1 MAFYPIIGGDMGTF
15 LIILGLSL
23 IIIILSFISF
33 YSAMGLS
40 LNYWSEKQYNILRA
54 ICVSIGIIFFIS
66 IVLVGVISKDS
77 FSDNNI
83 KIMIILVVSE
93 FL

>member
-54 ICVSIGIIFFIS
+54 ICVSIGIIS
-66 IVLVGVISKDS
+66 
-77 FSDNNI
+77 
-83 KIMIILVVSE
+83 VSYTH
-93 FL
+93 LTLPTT

>member
-15 LIILGLSL
+15 LIIL
-23 IIIILSFISF
+23 
-33 YSAMGLS
+33 GLS

-83 KIMIILVVSE
+83 KIMIILVYPN
-93 FL
+93 F

>member
-23 IIIILSFISF
+23 IIIIWSFISF

-66 IVLVGVISKDS
+66 IVLVGVISKEA
-77 FSDNNI
+77 FL
-83 KIMIILVVSE
+83 IITLK
-93 FL
+93 L